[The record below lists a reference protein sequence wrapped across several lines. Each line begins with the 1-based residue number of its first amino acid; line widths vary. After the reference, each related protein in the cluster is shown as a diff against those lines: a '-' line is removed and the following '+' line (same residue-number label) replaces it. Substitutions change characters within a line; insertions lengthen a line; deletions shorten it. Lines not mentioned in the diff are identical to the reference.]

1 MKIHN
6 FFFSFVFFFFP
17 SFLLSLSFLQFS
29 SLSLSLI
36 ILGEFYYLYSR
47 KPTTHLFF
55 HFPFPR
61 SPPQSR
67 YVIEDNPLRPYYQHS
82 MTEQVSWDLTNLRE
96 TRDGLVRGTNTLPN
110 PFFFLVVSVL
120 WSDLQF
126 LRLNFFFLHFLFQFF
141 SFCFCGR
148 FAWSSFQKRTT

>member
-1 MKIHN
+1 MIHN

-96 TRDGLVRGTNTLPN
+96 TRDGLVRGTNTSPN

-120 WSDLQF
+120 WSDLRF
-126 LRLNFFFLHFLFQFF
+126 LRLNFFFVLSLPFSIFLFLWH
-141 SFCFCGR
+141 R
-148 FAWSSFQKRTT
+148 FAWSSFQKRMT